1 MKKLFK
7 NIKIAVLIG
16 LMFVLVIL
24 STFAI
29 GYLGYKNM
37 TMLDTS
43 LTKMYNTQLIPVSQ
57 ISNME
62 QNLMLIRVN
71 SMQALLSYNSI
82 YDSAVNDSNYMI
94 TSIIGEYKKSKKL
107 DTVEKSSITQIENL
121 LDDYMKQWTSL
132 KKSLS
137 DGKKPSENDTKNF
150 SQSGYTLSSYLDNL
164 SDYSVEQAKTLQKNT
179 DSIYKKSVKT
189 FWIIGIAVLLI
200 ILVIAIGIITL
211 LSNFKNKL
219 MTNLSEISSGNLS
232 TVFEADSSNEFGI
245 IGKQFN
251 KALKKISAMIK
262 SIKNNF
268 NIINSHSENLSAISE
283 DMSSSS
289 TQVAS
294 TISQI
299 AEGSQDQSDELSAIT
314 EIMNNFSTN
323 IESIVASTKDL
334 SSDNSNIQNVAQNS
348 SSSLETLSVSVN
360 EIKDSFSETKNKI
373 TDLVSNMSKIN
384 EITSLIDSI
393 ADQTNLLALNAAIEA
408 ARAGEAGK
416 GFSVVAE
423 EIRKLA
429 EQSKAASANISN
441 LVASIQSDSSQTI
454 KTTDDVNNKLQDQI
468 EVIKV
473 SLTAFRNIIDL
484 INMRLPKVEH
494 IYNSVL
500 EIKNEKDSIIE
511 NLNHVSSAA
520 ESASASATE
529 IAASSE
535 QMSASSEEV
544 AATSQNLSELIHK
557 MDEQLNEFT
566 L

>member
-1 MKKLFK
+1 
-7 NIKIAVLIG
+7 
-16 LMFVLVIL
+16 
-24 STFAI
+24 
-29 GYLGYKNM
+29 
-37 TMLDTS
+37 
-43 LTKMYNTQLIPVSQ
+43 
-57 ISNME
+57 
-62 QNLMLIRVN
+62 
-71 SMQALLSYNSI
+71 
-82 YDSAVNDSNYMI
+82 
-94 TSIIGEYKKSKKL
+94 
-107 DTVEKSSITQIENL
+107 
-121 LDDYMKQWTSL
+121 
-132 KKSLS
+132 
-137 DGKKPSENDTKNF
+137 
-150 SQSGYTLSSYLDNL
+150 
-164 SDYSVEQAKTLQKNT
+164 
-179 DSIYKKSVKT
+179 
-189 FWIIGIAVLLI
+189 
-200 ILVIAIGIITL
+200 
-211 LSNFKNKL
+211 
-219 MTNLSEISSGNLS
+219 
-232 TVFEADSSNEFGI
+232 
-245 IGKQFN
+245 
-251 KALKKISAMIK
+251 
-262 SIKNNF
+262 
-268 NIINSHSENLSAISE
+268 
-283 DMSSSS
+283 
-289 TQVAS
+289 
-294 TISQI
+294 
-299 AEGSQDQSDELSAIT
+299 
-314 EIMNNFSTN
+314 
-323 IESIVASTKDL
+323 
-334 SSDNSNIQNVAQNS
+334 
-348 SSSLETLSVSVN
+348 
-360 EIKDSFSETKNKI
+360 
-373 TDLVSNMSKIN
+373 MSKIN